1 MSTSKK
7 SGKLNMVANMSRP
20 EPIAPDP
27 LDQLVY
33 GSPVAV
39 AAPVPVP
46 PSVLP
51 TPSTPIVAPAR
62 RIIFTNQLTPAVY
75 TQLRQYEYWGRK
87 AIHEILDEALIA
99 FFADKPEAAQQLPEK
114 ERAKLRGKLLE

>member
-1 MSTSKK
+1 
-7 SGKLNMVANMSRP
+7 MVANMSRP

-33 GSPVAV
+33 GSATAV
-39 AAPVPVP
+39 AAPMPIPVPVATMP
-46 PSVLP
+46 PAPVVP
-51 TPSTPIVAPAR
+51 PAR

-87 AIHEILDEALIA
+87 AIHEILDEALTA

>member
-1 MSTSKK
+1 MTTAKK
-7 SGKLNMVANMSRP
+7 SGKLNMVGNMSRP
-20 EPIAPDP
+20 TPAAPADP

-33 GSPVAV
+33 GSPDS
-39 AAPVPVP
+39 VP
-46 PSVLP
+46 PP
-51 TPSTPIVAPAR
+51 AAEQPAPATSPVR

-87 AIHEILDEALIA
+87 AIHEVLDEALTA
-99 FFADKPEAAQQLPEK
+99 FFSDKPEARQQLPEK

>member
-1 MSTSKK
+1 MSTPKK

-20 EPIAPDP
+20 ASTAPEP

-33 GSPVAV
+33 GTAPVARPLPV
-39 AAPVPVP
+39 AEPAT
-46 PSVLP
+46 P
-51 TPSTPIVAPAR
+51 TPVR
-62 RIIFTNQLTPAVY
+62 RVVFTNQLTPQVY

-87 AIHEILDEALIA
+87 AIHEILDEALVA
-99 FFADKPEAAQQLPEK
+99 FFADKPEAHQLLPEK

>member
-7 SGKLNMVANMSRP
+7 SGKLNMVGNMTRT
-20 EPIAPDP
+20 AVPDP

-33 GSPVAV
+33 GSPE
-39 AAPVPVP
+39 AAPSTASIVPVP
-46 PSVLP
+46 EPA
-51 TPSTPIVAPAR
+51 APAAR

-87 AIHEILDEALIA
+87 AIHEILDEALTA
-99 FFADKPEAAQQLPEK
+99 FFADKPEAQQQLPEK
-114 ERAKLRGKLLE
+114 ARAKLRGKLLE